1 VQLQADTREVD
12 IELIADESN
21 IYRWTGYLQVRA
33 RSQLLALT
41 LTRLGEHAEA

>member
-1 VQLQADTREVD
+1 VWRVQLQADTREVD

-33 RSQLLALT
+33 RGCL
-41 LTRLGEHAEA
+41 R